1 MNRMNIIVCLFAG
14 CALMLFGAC
23 SSDSGQTDAEF
34 RQIVINPERSD
45 SPEYENWV
53 KGIEYIP
60 LETRQECLVGGDIQD
75 LVFHDDKFYIL
86 SDRKRVQCFD
96 RDGKFLFNVGYEG
109 RGPGEYS
116 LLSNISIDD
125 GVVYAFC
132 MNERQLHSYDAS
144 TGKFIKSYKLS
155 KNYSQVVVRDGYIY
169 VAEVNLDGEKSRFV
183 IDVMPLKNIEE
194 VTRLYAS
201 AEGEKIYGTWKQLFS
216 SKDCLVWV
224 DDLRGKVWRLVE
236 GKMESWLDFDFGE
249 NEWSDEALLAGEFST
264 GVQSKV
270 TMIPDFYVKGDDIYF
285 EYGCNNKLYS
295 VYYNLK
301 TGNYYN
307 VKFLSYTTSKPYYKQ
322 PFVKCATDRWIGIM
336 LVPYRTFEGDDSIPV
351 SFSTYNRLK
360 GLKNDESNPVIC
372 IYDMR

>member
-1 MNRMNIIVCLFAG
+1 MNIIVCLFAG

-75 LVFHDDKFYIL
+75 VVFHDDKFYIL

-155 KNYSQVVVRDGYIY
+155 KNYSQVVVRDGYVY
-169 VAEVNLDGEKSRFV
+169 VVGTFLMGEKSHLL
-183 IDVMPLKNIEE
+183 IDAMPLEDVEK

-201 AEGEKIYGTWKQLFS
+201 AEGESIYGVWKQLHS

-224 DDLRGKVWRLVE
+224 DLLRGEVWRLVD
-236 GKMESWLDFDFGE
+236 GKMESWLDFDFGDK
-249 NEWSDEALLAGEFST
+249 EWSDEVLLAGKLRFDDN
-264 GVQSKV
+264 SKV
-270 TMIPDFYVKGDDIYF
+270 MMLPGFYVKGDDIYF
-285 EYGCNNKLYS
+285 AYGYNNKLFS

-301 TGNYYN
+301 TDTYYN
-307 VKFLSYTTSKPYYKQ
+307 VKYLSYSLPEPYYKQ
-322 PFVKCATDRWIGIM
+322 PYVKCAADRWIGII
-336 LVPYRTFEGDDSIPV
+336 LVPYRTFEGDDSIPA